1 MRGVYQ
7 RGNARRTRGDGVSGA
22 TGKGVFPFP
31 TGYHR
36 ATMSTFFSFLPR
48 LLFLALGCGMVVGAG
63 RMEAEGRLE
72 EARRR
77 VRQGGF
83 LAAVG
88 SLLAAVGSAAL
99 PTNGGLVAALV
110 LASGFAALL
119 AGLSGK
125 PRPTGWAALAL
136 LVAGVVVALLAVR

>member
-1 MRGVYQ
+1 M
-7 RGNARRTRGDGVSGA
+7 GA
-22 TGKGVFPFP
+22 
-31 TGYHR
+31 
-36 ATMSTFFSFLPR
+36 FFSFLPR
-48 LLFLALGCGMVVGAG
+48 LLFLAMGCGMVVGAG

-72 EARRR
+72 EAKRRA
-77 VRQGGF
+77 RQGGF

-88 SLLAAVGSAAL
+88 SLLAAVGALAL
-99 PTNGGLVAALV
+99 PTRSAVVAVLM

-136 LVAGVVVALLAVR
+136 LVAGIVVALFAVR

>member
-1 MRGVYQ
+1 
-7 RGNARRTRGDGVSGA
+7 
-22 TGKGVFPFP
+22 
-31 TGYHR
+31 
-36 ATMSTFFSFLPR
+36 
-48 LLFLALGCGMVVGAG
+48 
-63 RMEAEGRLE
+63 MEAEGRLE

-77 VRQGGF
+77 ARQGGF

-99 PTNGGLVAALV
+99 PTRSGLVAALM

-136 LVAGVVVALLAVR
+136 LVVGVVVALFAVR